1 MSVEIRKV
9 QTKKELKEFIHFAND
24 LYKGNEYYAPSLISD
39 DYNTFDPKKN
49 GAFDFCQAQM
59 FLAYKEGKVA
69 GRVMAII
76 NNRANETWKVK
87 QVRYGWIDFINDEEV
102 AKALL
107 DAVAAWGKERG
118 MTDIAGPLGFTDFD
132 PEGML
137 VEGFERVATIIGI
150 YNYPYYPQILE
161 KLGYTKETDWMEY
174 RITIPD
180 ELPERYYK
188 YADIVIAKNKLNVR
202 KVTRRMV
209 NKENY
214 GRKFFKLINETYY
227 KLYGFSL
234 LSDKQIDAYTKLYLG
249 LLDTRMV
256 SFIENENGEL
266 VAAGVTMPD
275 LTAALQKCGGKLFPF
290 GWFHLL
296 KAIFWKPCDTLDML
310 LVGVREDYRGKGLN
324 AVLVT
329 DLYPRLKA
337 MGFKYAET
345 TAELETN
352 DSIQAMWKY
361 FEREQHKRRRVY
373 AKKIE

>member
-24 LYKGNEYYAPSLISD
+24 LYKGDEYYAPSLISD

-59 FLAYKEGKVA
+59 FLAYKDGKIA

>member
-24 LYKGNEYYAPSLISD
+24 LYKGDEYYAPSLISD

-209 NKENY
+209 NKEKY

-256 SFIENENGEL
+256 SFIENEKGEL

-352 DSIQAMWKY
+352 DSVQAMWKY